1 MAKVEFVVPSVLNKG
16 EGEKKVSVDA
26 GTLNDALNN
35 VTSILGEDFS
45 RRIMD
50 VNGKPRSLIN
60 IYINGKNMR
69 FTGGMETALKD
80 GDQIIIL
87 PAVAGGSKEFNNHEL
102 ERYSRQI
109 MLEGIGYDGQLKL
122 RDAKICVVGVG
133 GLGTPIVSQLTAMGI
148 GHLRIVDRDVVELS
162 NLHRQTIYNEG
173 DIGQVKVEA
182 AAKKLKAMNP
192 NVEIEPLP
200 VSVNEYTAPKIVEG
214 CDVIIDGLDSVMARY
229 ALNDAC
235 LKLKIPY
242 VYGGA
247 IGLLGSACTIIP
259 GETACLRCIFPS
271 LAEDDMP
278 TCSTEGIHPSVLSII
293 AGTEVSEAVKIIVGH
308 IPRLLNKLLYF
319 DLADLTFDLI
329 EIRRN
334 AECPSCGSGKA
345 EAQPPLNDRFLIE
358 ELCGRNMGKRT
369 YSITPVDL
377 LNIDVKGMESKA
389 TQSGFSV
396 ESNGTMGVTF
406 TQQGKLSVS
415 LLKSGAAVIVGA
427 KDEKDALS
435 IYKSFVSA

>member
-1 MAKVEFVVPSVLNKG
+1 MAKVEFVVPSVLNRG

-26 GTLNDALNN
+26 STLHDAINTI
-35 VTSILGEDFS
+35 TSMFGEEFS
-45 RRIMD
+45 RRILD
-50 VNGKPRSLIN
+50 SNGKPRSLIN
-60 IYINGKNMR
+60 IYVNGKNMR
-69 FTGGMETALKD
+69 FTGGMTTSLKE

-87 PAVAGGSKEFNNHEL
+87 PAVAGGSDFNNHEL

-109 MLEGIGYDGQLKL
+109 MLDGIGYDGQLKL

-133 GLGTPIVSQLTAMGI
+133 GLGTPIVCQLAAMGV
-148 GHLRIVDRDVVELS
+148 GHIRIIDRDVVELS
-162 NLHRQTIYNEG
+162 NLHRQTIYNDA
-173 DIGQVKVEA
+173 DIGQVKVEV

-192 NVEIEPLP
+192 NIEIEPMP

-214 CDVIIDGLDSVMARY
+214 CDVVIDGLDSVMARY

-235 LKLKIPY
+235 LQLKIPY

-259 GETACLRCIFPS
+259 RETACLRCIFPS
-271 LAEDDMP
+271 LVDDDMP
-278 TCSTEGIHPSVLSII
+278 TCSTEGIHPSVLSVI
-293 AGTEVSEAVKIIVGH
+293 AGTEVSEAVKIIVGQK
-308 IPRLLNKLLYF
+308 PRLLNKLLYF

-329 EIRRN
+329 DIKRN
-334 AECPSCGSGKA
+334 AECTSCGDGKKQVQKA
-345 EAQPPLNDRFLIE
+345 LPDKLLVE
-358 ELCGRNMGKRT
+358 ELCGRDRGKRT

-377 LNIDVKGMESKA
+377 LNIDVKTIQSKA
-389 TQSGFSV
+389 MKSGFNV
-396 ESNGTMGVTF
+396 ETQGAMGVTL
-406 TQQGKLSVS
+406 TQNGKLSVS

-435 IYKSFVSA
+435 IYKEFVSV

>member
-1 MAKVEFVVPSVLNKG
+1 MAKVEFVIPSVLNKG

-26 GTLNDALNN
+26 STLNDAINDI
-35 VTSILGEDFS
+35 VSKFGEDFS
-45 RRIMD
+45 RKILD
-50 VNGKPRSLIN
+50 TNGKPRSLIN

-69 FTGGMETALKD
+69 FTGGMTTSLKD

-87 PAVAGGSKEFNNHEL
+87 PAVAGGSDFNNHEL

-133 GLGTPIVSQLTAMGI
+133 GLGTPIVSQLTAMGV

-162 NLHRQTIYNEG
+162 NLHRQTIYNDS
-173 DIGQVKVEA
+173 DIGQVKVEV

-192 NVEIEPLP
+192 NIEVEPLP
-200 VSVNEYTAPKIVEG
+200 VSVNEYTASKIVEG
-214 CDVIIDGLDSVMARY
+214 CNVVIDGLDSVMARY

-235 LKLKIPY
+235 LQLKIPY

-247 IGLLGSACTIIP
+247 ISLLGSACTIIP
-259 GETACLRCIFPS
+259 DETACLRCIFPS

-278 TCSTEGIHPSVLSII
+278 TCSTEGIHPSVLSVI
-293 AGTEVSEAVKIIVGH
+293 AGTEVSEAVKIIVGQK
-308 IPRLLNKLLYF
+308 PKLLNKLLYF

-329 EIRRN
+329 EIKRN
-334 AECPSCGSGKA
+334 AECTSCGNGKK
-345 EAQPPLNDRFLIE
+345 EVQPALKDNLFVE
-358 ELCGRNMGKRT
+358 ELCGRDRGKRT
-369 YSITPVDL
+369 FSITPAGL
-377 LNIDVKGMESKA
+377 LSIDVKTVQNKA
-389 TQSGFSV
+389 AKSGFNI
-396 ESNGTMGVTF
+396 ESNGSMGVTMK
-406 TQQGKLSVS
+406 QNGKLSFS
-415 LLKSGAAVIVGA
+415 LLQSGAAVIVGA

-435 IYKSFVSA
+435 IYKEFVSV

>member
-1 MAKVEFVVPSVLNKG
+1 MAKVEFVIPSVLNKG
-16 EGEKKVSVDA
+16 EGEKKVNVDA
-26 GTLNDALNN
+26 STLQDAIN
-35 VTSILGEDFS
+35 SISSMLGDEFT
-45 RRIMD
+45 RRVLD

-60 IYINGKNMR
+60 IYVNGKNMR
-69 FTGGMETALKD
+69 FTGGMTTSLKD
-80 GDQIIIL
+80 GDQVVIL
-87 PAVAGGSKEFNNHEL
+87 PAVAGGTDFNEHEL

-122 RDAKICVVGVG
+122 RDARICVVGVG
-133 GLGTPIVSQLTAMGI
+133 GLGSPIVSQLTAMGV

-162 NLHRQTIYNEG
+162 NLHRQTLYNDA

-192 NVEIEPLP
+192 NVDIEPLP
-200 VSVNEYTAPKIVEG
+200 VSINEHTALKIVEG

-235 LKLKIPY
+235 IRLTIPY

-271 LAEDDMP
+271 LADDDMP
-278 TCSTEGIHPSVLSII
+278 TCSTEGIHPSVLSVV
-293 AGTEVSEAVKIIVGH
+293 AGAEVSEAAKIIVGQK
-308 IPRLLNKLLYF
+308 PTLLNKLLYF

-329 EIRRN
+329 DIRRN
-334 AECPSCGSGKA
+334 EECTSCGKGKL
-345 EAQPPLNDRFLIE
+345 ESQPVTDKILIE
-358 ELCGRNMGKRT
+358 ELCGRGGGKRT
-369 YSITPVDL
+369 YSITP
-377 LNIDVKGMESKA
+377 IDVLNVDINSVLAKATETGFNVESKGAMGA
-389 TQSGFSV
+389 TLQ
-396 ESNGTMGVTF
+396 NG
-406 TQQGKLSVS
+406 KISVS
-415 LLKSGAAVIVGA
+415 LLKSGAVVIVGA

-435 IYKSFVSA
+435 IYKEFVNV

>member
-1 MAKVEFVVPSVLNKG
+1 MPKVEFVIPSVLNRG

-26 GTLNDALNN
+26 STLNDAINT
-35 VTSILGEDFS
+35 VTSMFGEEFS
-45 RRIMD
+45 RRILD
-50 VNGKPRSLIN
+50 SNGKPRSLIN
-60 IYINGKNMR
+60 IYVNGKNMR
-69 FTGGMETALKD
+69 FTGGMTTSLKD

-87 PAVAGGSKEFNNHEL
+87 PAVAGGSDFNDHEL

-122 RDAKICVVGVG
+122 RDAKVCVVGIG
-133 GLGTPIVSQLTAMGI
+133 GLGTPIVSQLAAMGV
-148 GHLRIVDRDVVELS
+148 GHIRIIDRDVVELS
-162 NLHRQTIYNEG
+162 NLHRQTIYNDA
-173 DIGQVKVEA
+173 DIGQVKVEV

-192 NVEIEPLP
+192 NIEVEPMP

-214 CDVIIDGLDSVMARY
+214 CNVVIDGLDSVMARY

-235 LKLKIPY
+235 LQLKIPY

-259 GETACLRCIFPS
+259 NETACLRCIFPS
-271 LAEDDMP
+271 LTDDDMP
-278 TCSTEGIHPSVLSII
+278 TCSTEGIHPSVLSVIS
-293 AGTEVSEAVKIIVGH
+293 GTEVSEAVKIIVGH
-308 IPRLLNKLLYF
+308 KPRLLNKLLYF

-329 EIRRN
+329 EIKRN
-334 AECPSCGSGKA
+334 AECMSCGDGRKQVQA
-345 EAQPPLNDRFLIE
+345 TITDKLLVE
-358 ELCGRNMGKRT
+358 ELCGRDRGKRT

-377 LNIDVKGMESKA
+377 LNIDVKTIQSKA
-389 TQSGFSV
+389 VKNGFNVETQGA
-396 ESNGTMGVTF
+396 MGVTL
-406 TQQGKLSVS
+406 TQNGKLSVS

-435 IYKSFVSA
+435 IYREFVTV